1 MKKIADPIVFHFE
14 TRAHSIILASPN
26 PNLTFGFMISTTCSN
41 CHNGSVPINET
52 AKIDGQVYCKECLDT
67 HFSDK
72 EKLAG
77 KLVEK
82 QHDPTICAF
91 CNLDDGLPLNK
102 ISDFPVCSACEIK
115 VHNRTFPTWVKAF
128 FGGVLLIVVFSF
140 FWNWKYY
147 QAYNAINQS
156 THYLNEGNLQKAFA
170 FMSDASKKVP

>member
-1 MKKIADPIVFHFE
+1 MARYIARNAWTLIFQ
-14 TRAHSIILASPN
+14 TR
-26 PNLTFGFMISTTCSN
+26 
-41 CHNGSVPINET
+41 
-52 AKIDGQVYCKECLDT
+52 K
-67 HFSDK
+67 
-72 EKLAG
+72 KLAG

-147 QAYNAINQS
+147 QAYSAINQS

-170 FMSDASKKVP
+170 FMSDASKKVPEVDDLNTMAEYLHGLSLLTDDKSAEALEAFNKCKDNLPPGLQHQFPHP